1 MSTKKILKRY
11 VESEAA
17 ESGAE
22 VESSRSVPD
31 EYEKGSFVVSDDEEE
46 NNSESGHI
54 AKNAQMEVE
63 KDAKD
68 LQKMTK
74 MRKKAKKGDKEAVVP
89 VAVHKPQGNKGL
101 SMKHVPAPPEPKTGK
116 KKQSKNADFHYS
128 VTFTNARYAQSF
140 WEVASKALPSLFF
153 HVEVRDDYSGLRLEA
168 YDTPPT
174 MAIKSRME
182 CIIREGVDENGAP
195 QPRLGLNGESFC
207 VNSKS
212 LMKCF
217 KCAQIKDAPLKLTK
231 YHGKD
236 GLFFEALTNEEDVQA
251 KYFLPFII
259 KVPSNILQKIS
270 TVSDVQIRMQTEV
283 LKSLANIGSTV
294 DSPVVRVELFSTNS
308 TDPALTRNKLCFT
321 FPGSGDV
328 HGSHSYY
335 LGTRKKNVNGVDEF
349 EPVAGNEDDEDEET
363 IWKLV
368 SVNAYSNNKFKL
380 FVSNLDIEWCFI
392 NLSTD
397 SKPKPMI
404 IIADSIETGANRT
417 SIVIIISPTQEDE
430 E

>member
-1 MSTKKILKRY
+1 MKKNKMSTKKILKRY
-11 VESEAA
+11 IESEAA

-22 VESSRSVPD
+22 AGSSSAED
-31 EYEKGSFVVSDDEEE
+31 EYEKGSFVVSDDDDK
-46 NNSESGHI
+46 NSESGHLALK
-54 AKNAQMEVE
+54 AKLDKE
-63 KDAKD
+63 DD

-74 MRKKAKKGDKEAVVP
+74 MRKKAKKEEAP
-89 VAVHKPQGNKGL
+89 VHKPQGNKGL
-101 SMKHVPAPPEPKTGK
+101 DMKHVPPPPTGK
-116 KKQSKNADFHYS
+116 KKQTKNDFHYS

-182 CIIREGVDENGAP
+182 CIIREGVDEHGAP
-195 QPRLGLNGESFC
+195 QTRNGLNGESFC

-270 TVSDVQIRMQTEV
+270 TTSDVQIRMQTEV

-294 DSPVVRVELFSTNS
+294 DSPVVRVELFSTQS
-308 TDPALTRNKLCFT
+308 ADPNLTRNKLCFT

-349 EPVAGNEDDEDEET
+349 EPVAGNEDEDDAV
-363 IWKLV
+363 WKLV

>member
-1 MSTKKILKRY
+1 
-11 VESEAA
+11 
-17 ESGAE
+17 
-22 VESSRSVPD
+22 
-31 EYEKGSFVVSDDEEE
+31 
-46 NNSESGHI
+46 
-54 AKNAQMEVE
+54 
-63 KDAKD
+63 
-68 LQKMTK
+68 
-74 MRKKAKKGDKEAVVP
+74 
-89 VAVHKPQGNKGL
+89 
-101 SMKHVPAPPEPKTGK
+101 
-116 KKQSKNADFHYS
+116 
-128 VTFTNARYAQSF
+128 
-140 WEVASKALPSLFF
+140 
-153 HVEVRDDYSGLRLEA
+153 
-168 YDTPPT
+168 

-182 CIIREGVDENGAP
+182 CIIKEGVDENGAP

-217 KCAQIKDAPLKLTK
+217 KCAQIKDSPLKLTK

-294 DSPVVRVELFSTNS
+294 DSPVVRVELFSTQS
-308 TDPALTRNKLCFT
+308 ADPALTRNKLCFT

-349 EPVAGNEDDEDEET
+349 EPVAGNEDDEEAD
-363 IWKLV
+363 WKLV

-404 IIADSIETGANRT
+404 VIADSIETGANRT

-430 E
+430 D